1 MADKGKRICADDD
14 SDEKPDS
21 LLFKYLLK
29 LDSLLFKSKLESH
42 STIIQTLEAY
52 TAATSSIVK
61 SPTPAK
67 LYPDVAYVDI
77 GLVVGKLIF
86 SEDGY
91 TIDCMKM
98 GAGGIRIPNIDRV
111 GDMQSD
117 ALFIL
122 LVEKLATYMRLE
134 KEEFYNRFPCIIVRA
149 GQPDVAISSS

>member
-1 MADKGKRICADDD
+1 MADKGKRICAADD
-14 SDEKPDS
+14 SDEKLDS
-21 LLFKYLLK
+21 LLFKYLLNP
-29 LDSLLFKSKLESH
+29 DSILFKSKLEPD

-52 TAATSSIVK
+52 TTVTSSAVK

-67 LYPDVAYVDI
+67 LYPDVAYIDI

-91 TIDCMKM
+91 TIDCTKM
-98 GAGGIRIPNIDRV
+98 GTGGIGIPNIDRV

-122 LVEKLATYMRLE
+122 LVEKLTTYMRLE
-134 KEEFYNRFPCIIVRA
+134 EEEFYNP
-149 GQPDVAISSS
+149 